1 MNINN
6 KDLGELSIY
15 RTEDGSISLHSSSY
29 QERFH
34 CASGALK
41 EAQEKFLLP
50 AHIEHFT
57 SENRINILDVCVGMG
72 YNSGCIIQEL
82 VNNSIEFDWW
92 GLEIDQRPI
101 KISLNDPGFKSLWSI
116 EVQDILTS
124 IKNKGNWNNKL
135 NQGQILWGDARE
147 KISHIPLD
155 KNFDLILHDP
165 FSPIKCPKLWTE
177 EFISNLAKKL
187 SLGGILITY
196 STAAAIRGSMR
207 RSGLK
212 LASQIPIKNSKRKWS
227 NGTIGIL
234 TSSTLSKPKYDNCWS
249 SLTLREEEH
258 LLTKAS
264 VPYRDPSGFST
275 DESILQHRLKEQK
288 NSKLEPTSNWKTRW
302 EETEQSQTS
311 RFHAR

>member
-57 SENRINILDVCVGMG
+57 SEKRINILDVCVGMG

-116 EVQDILTS
+116 EVQDILNS
-124 IKNKGNWNNKL
+124 IKEKGNWKNKS
-135 NQGQILWGDARE
+135 NHGQMLWVMQE
-147 KISHIPLD
+147 K
-155 KNFDLILHDP
+155 K
-165 FSPIKCPKLWTE
+165 
-177 EFISNLAKKL
+177 
-187 SLGGILITY
+187 Y
-196 STAAAIRGSMR
+196 
-207 RSGLK
+207 
-212 LASQIPIKNSKRKWS
+212 
-227 NGTIGIL
+227 L
-234 TSSTLSKPKYDNCWS
+234 TFL
-249 SLTLREEEH
+249 
-258 LLTKAS
+258 
-264 VPYRDPSGFST
+264 
-275 DESILQHRLKEQK
+275 
-288 NSKLEPTSNWKTRW
+288 
-302 EETEQSQTS
+302 
-311 RFHAR
+311 